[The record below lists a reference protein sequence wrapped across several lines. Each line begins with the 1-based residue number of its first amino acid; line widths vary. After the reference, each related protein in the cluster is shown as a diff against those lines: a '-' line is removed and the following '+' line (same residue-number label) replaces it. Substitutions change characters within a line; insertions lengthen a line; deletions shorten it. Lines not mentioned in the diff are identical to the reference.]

1 MAFMRFQDLAEV
13 FVVENSE
20 LFLESLERLEHLF
33 QYEVALTAFLVGV
46 LSAFVFLYSF
56 RFR

>member
-20 LFLESLERLEHLF
+20 LFLESLERLEHLL